1 MISDAAGTLSLNR
14 GEHYATRRRD
24 PRSGRARICG
34 IELRRSGSASNAWT
48 RASATS
54 L

>member
-24 PRSGRARICG
+24 PRFGGARIRG
-34 IELRRSGSASNAWT
+34 IELRRSGPPINAWT